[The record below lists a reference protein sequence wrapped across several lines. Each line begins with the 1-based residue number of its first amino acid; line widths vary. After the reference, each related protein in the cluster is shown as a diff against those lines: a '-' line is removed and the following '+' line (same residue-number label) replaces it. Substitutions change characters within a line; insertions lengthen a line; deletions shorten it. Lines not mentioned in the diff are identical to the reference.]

1 MSERSN
7 ESMPL
12 GTSAPYA
19 RLHRWLQRGLF
30 VCLTALVLEGTF
42 TFPFLLVWYGWPT
55 LSLQEMCGELQK
67 HRFSDD
73 SRECIYPYPLF
84 GPPEGAGQT
93 TAQDDWGV
101 QPRPKYR
108 RIGFRDLVRFRD
120 ERLAREAAAKAVRDS
135 RSADA
140 TGARR

>member
-1 MSERSN
+1 MNQSSKQ
-7 ESMPL
+7 SLPP
-12 GTSAPYA
+12 GTRETYS

-55 LSLQEMCGELQK
+55 LSLQEMCSELQK

-84 GPPEGAGQT
+84 GPAEGAGQT
-93 TAQDDWGV
+93 TAQDEWGV
-101 QPRPKYR
+101 QPRPKYE

-120 ERLAREAAAKAVRDS
+120 ERLAREAATQ
-135 RSADA
+135 SAQEPELAIGVQD
-140 TGARR
+140 

>member
-1 MSERSN
+1 MNQSSN
-7 ESMPL
+7 QGLAP
-12 GTSAPYA
+12 GTRETYS

-55 LSLQEMCGELQK
+55 LSLQEMCSELQK

-73 SRECIYPYPLF
+73 TRECIYPYPLF
-84 GPPEGAGQT
+84 GPAEGAGQT
-93 TAQDDWGV
+93 PAQDEGGV
-101 QPRPKYR
+101 QPRPKYE

-120 ERLAREAAAKAVRDS
+120 ERLAREAAAKQTPDPGLAIGVRE
-135 RSADA
+135 
-140 TGARR
+140 